1 MSDLSLSDA
10 LAEAAALAPA
20 EEIIRHTLEIRHADF
35 VDDTGERDSA
45 WMVADTEELT
55 API

>member
-1 MSDLSLSDA
+1 MPVLSLSDA